1 LKLDSALL
9 RDRGLLNSYHLP
21 LHLGQLRRRLL
32 VSADEESRCQKIT
45 IAAAVATPSFVRW
58 LSWAPDKVA
67 ALVEIA
73 CASRASCWH
82 VYDWYTTGE
91 TYAGAISAE
100 EEAQPASAAPS
111 TTIPKFRIF

>member
-9 RDRGLLNSYHLP
+9 RDSGLLNSYHLS
-21 LHLGQLRRRLL
+21 LHLGQFRRRLF
-32 VSADEESRCQKIT
+32 VSADEESCWPEDHDSSRRGD
-45 IAAAVATPSFVRW
+45 AVFC
-58 LSWAPDKVA
+58 
-67 ALVEIA
+67 ALVEMA

-82 VYDWYTTGE
+82 VYDWYATGE